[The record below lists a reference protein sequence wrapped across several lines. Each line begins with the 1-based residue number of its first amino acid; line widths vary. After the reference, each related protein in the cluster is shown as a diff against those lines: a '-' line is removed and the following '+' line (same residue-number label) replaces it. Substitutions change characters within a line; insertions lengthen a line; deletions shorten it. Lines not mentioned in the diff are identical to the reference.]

1 VTELE
6 LQAYLDK
13 WWGKKRLLIKDYID
27 SRLGIAKKSGK
38 LFAPPTID
46 DIHQYLKEHNRQW
59 ADGNTAEKFISFYGA
74 KGWMIGKNK
83 MKDWGLA
90 LCNNWTVQKEE
101 ISNKSL
107 DKYCK
112 CGRMILSSQDK
123 ASYGMCS
130 MCHFDKLKKEIAE
143 ETGKE

>member
-1 VTELE
+1 MTELE

-83 MKDWGLA
+83 MKDWDWPCAIIGLY
-90 LCNNWTVQKEE
+90 K
-101 ISNKSL
+101 KK
-107 DKYCK
+107 KYQ
-112 CGRMILSSQDK
+112 INLLTNT
-123 ASYGMCS
+123 ASVV
-130 MCHFDKLKKEIAE
+130 E
-143 ETGKE
+143 